1 MFIFII
7 MYSQLF
13 LTSDFKSSKLRT
25 GAKHIIIANHND
37 CYEDE
42 ETIKTKRKR
51 IKNSPILLSV
61 KSLLLALLGLFNL
74 ANATYDY
81 VNITTYD
88 NTINYNSR
96 IRNNAPIYQN
106 EFAVYIP
113 KGQTA
118 ADALANKYG
127 FENVGQVN
135 MIFIINC
142 ALFIFLYFIYKIRLG
157 V

>member
-1 MFIFII
+1 

-13 LTSDFKSSKLRT
+13 LTSDFYKSSKLRT
-25 GAKHIIIANHND
+25 SAKHRIIAKLND
-37 CYEDE
+37 CYGDE
-42 ETIKTKRKR
+42 ESRKTKRKN
-51 IKNSPILLSV
+51 IKNSPISLSV
-61 KSLLLALLGLFNL
+61 KSILLALLGVLNL

-88 NTINYNSR
+88 DNIVNYNSR

-118 ADALANKYG
+118 ADAIASQYG
-127 FENVGQVN
+127 FENVGQVKKILHN
-135 MIFIINC
+135 ICKYF
-142 ALFIFLYFIYKIRLG
+142 LTFIFFKLQI
-157 V
+157 

>member
-1 MFIFII
+1 

-13 LTSDFKSSKLRT
+13 LTSDLYKSSKLITSAQHR
-25 GAKHIIIANHND
+25 IIAKQND

-42 ETIKTKRKR
+42 DTIKTKRKNIR
-51 IKNSPILLSV
+51 NSPISLSV
-61 KSLLLALLGLFNL
+61 KTILLALLGVVNL

-88 NTINYNSR
+88 NTVNYNSR
-96 IRNNAPIYQN
+96 LRNNAPIYQN

-118 ADALANKYG
+118 ADAIANKYG
-127 FENVGQVN
+127 FENMGQV
-135 MIFIINC
+135 
-142 ALFIFLYFIYKIRLG
+142 K
-157 V
+157 